1 MSKMPKVFSTII
13 VLTRLNNPVP
23 YLLVFFPAIF
33 GILLAY
39 EKTSD
44 LYYLLILFLGSVSAR
59 SAGCIINDFFDKDFD
74 KQVERTKNR
83 PLANNTIS
91 KSLALAILVL
101 LLLASFWLLLF
112 LSLTAIILGIVAF
125 FMMILYP
132 LMKRFTYFPQA
143 FLGLTWNLGCLVGYA
158 SIKDDISISSLLM
171 YFACGFWTFGYD
183 SIYAF
188 MDIKDDKIAGIKSS
202 AIFLEDKPYKLLIL
216 LVYAT
221 FIALYII
228 ANLLSNNKFGAL
240 GALVAIPILAWQ
252 IKSLNISNSKNC
264 LIRFKS
270 NQYVGFIMALSMLLG
285 CLLQ

>member
-1 MSKMPKVFSTII
+1 MSKMPRVFSTII
-13 VLTRLNNPVP
+13 VLMRFNNTAP
-23 YLLVFFPAIF
+23 YLLVFFPAVF
-33 GILLAY
+33 GVLLAY

-44 LYYLLILFLGSVSAR
+44 LYYLFILFLGSVSAR

-74 KQVERTKNR
+74 RQVERTKNR

-125 FMMILYP
+125 CMMILYP

-216 LVYAT
+216 LVYAI

-228 ANLLSNNKFGAL
+228 ANLLSNNKLGAL

>member
-1 MSKMPKVFSTII
+1 MSKMPKVFSSII
-13 VLTRLNNPVP
+13 VLMRLNNTVP
-23 YLLVFFPAIF
+23 YLLVFFPAVF
-33 GILLAY
+33 GVLLAY

-44 LYYLLILFLGSVSAR
+44 LYYLFILFLGSVSAR

-74 KQVERTKNR
+74 RQVERTKNR

-125 FMMILYP
+125 CMMILYP

-216 LVYAT
+216 LVYAI